1 MSYLVLARKYR
12 PQTFDEVVGQD
23 SAATSLRNAIE
34 TGRVGQAFLFAGPR
48 GVGKTSMAR
57 ILAKA
62 LNCEKG
68 PTPTPCGKCEI
79 CKGVESG
86 RDADILE
93 IDAATYSKV
102 ENIRDL
108 RESIPYG
115 TMRARFKVLIVDEVH
130 RLSAA
135 AFDALL
141 KVLEEPPPHVKF
153 VFATTEMRKVPETIV
168 SRCQMHQFQRIEES
182 AIAAALEKV
191 CKKEKIKAESAALE
205 AIARHAQGG
214 MRDALTALDQLIA
227 FAGETL
233 TLADWERSSGF
244 SSEANLHALFESVL
258 AADRQAILEKLDRLW
273 EQGGGEEEFL
283 GQATEF
289 LRRCLIAKACGQ
301 GTATIIKI
309 VESLNAE
316 RIDRMLV
323 ILLAAREKAGY
334 LPGTARV
341 VTELALLRMARTA
354 EEIPAAELLARL
366 EALEKRVGSG
376 AGAMPQAMSAMR
388 APAESVRSAPSYT
401 PPAQAPIPTP
411 ASPAPASG
419 TIGPSPWKSLLD
431 GLRETRRSLAD
442 LLLRKGTP
450 GGIEGGKFRVGV
462 ADLTPAERALVQD
475 PKNLEAAN
483 ALLAKALGQAAT
495 LHVEER
501 AKTPPA
507 ETALREAG
515 PAVRRAVDLFQG
527 KIVE

>member
-57 ILAKA
+57 ILAKS

-86 RDADILE
+86 RDSDILE

-153 VFATTEMRKVPETIV
+153 VFATTEMRKVPQTIV
-168 SRCQMHQFQRIEES
+168 SRCQVHQFQRIEEG
-182 AIAAALEKV
+182 AIVAALESV
-191 CKKEKIKAESAALE
+191 CKKEKIKAEPQALV
-205 AIARHAQGG
+205 AIARHAAGG
-214 MRDALTALDQLIA
+214 MRDALTSLDQLVS
-227 FAGETL
+227 FAGTSPTL
-233 TLADWERSSGF
+233 EDWEKSSGF
-244 SSEANLHALFESVL
+244 SSEAAMLALFDAVL
-258 AADRQAILEKLDRLW
+258 EGNRQVVLEGLDRLW
-273 EQGGGEEEFL
+273 ERGGGEEEFL
-283 GQATEF
+283 GQATEL
-289 LRRCLIAKACGQ
+289 LRRCLLAKACG
-301 GTATIIKI
+301 G
-309 VESLNAE
+309 ESEMLGGSKEDRAMLVKLAAKAEAE
-316 RIDRMLV
+316 RWDRMLT

-354 EEIPAAELLARL
+354 QEIPAAQILERL
-366 EALEKRVGSG
+366 EALEKRVASG
-376 AGAMPQAMSAMR
+376 AVSSSPGAPIARPISPPPSMPQAS
-388 APAESVRSAPSYT
+388 SV
-401 PPAQAPIPTP
+401 TP
-411 ASPAPASG
+411 ATVGA
-419 TIGPSPWKSLLD
+419 SPWKALLE
-431 GLRETRRSLAD
+431 GLREKRRSFAD
-442 LLLRKGTP
+442 VLSRKASPLGLHS
-450 GGIEGGKFRVGV
+450 GQFRVAV
-462 ADLTPAERALVQD
+462 SDLTSMERALLED
-475 PKNLEAAN
+475 PKNLEAASE
-483 ALLAKALGQAAT
+483 LLQKALGQPASLKIEEKTKTEIKEAT
-495 LHVEER
+495 
-501 AKTPPA
+501 TGP
-507 ETALREAG
+507 AG
-515 PAVRRAVDLFQG
+515 PAVKRALDLFQG
-527 KIVE
+527 KIVD